1 MVPGR
6 STESN
11 ANVDWLL
18 RLRWGALFGTLCLL
32 IAAAVVLRLEFSV
45 GAISTLLAVQAI
57 SNLILSKIASKA
69 RLLPWVISL
78 DLLLFTALLWL
89 TGGPS
94 NPFNF
99 LYLVYIALAAVIL
112 SPRWA
117 WMLTVLALA
126 GYGSLF
132 LLSDT
137 THHMHMM
144 REHLQGMW
152 VAFGVA
158 ACFIVYFVQRINLA
172 LLQREAQLRLS
183 QAREERK
190 LRLSSLATLAAG
202 AAHELATPLSSIAVI
217 SKELSQNGPP
227 DVQPDAKTIRALVD
241 RCHSILSQL
250 AQDSGEAG
258 AEPQHS
264 LSITELIAQSVQGV
278 EGSSRLNVQFDTQPF
293 VVGQRRALSQAL
305 GNVLKNALQ
314 ASSGSVDIQ
323 WQLDAQFAV
332 LRIVDRGQG
341 MDTDTLSNIGNP
353 FFTTKMPG
361 HGMGLGVFVARGVM
375 EQLGGRLEFE
385 SAVGQGTVARL
396 CFPVERVAS

>member
-1 MVPGR
+1 MVSGTSTDR
-6 STESN
+6 S

-18 RLRWGALFGTLCLL
+18 RLRWGALGGTLSLL
-32 IAAAVVLRLEFSV
+32 IAAAVVLRLEFNL
-45 GAISTLLAVQAI
+45 GAIGTLLIVQAI
-57 SNLILSKIASKA
+57 SNFALAKVSAKE

-117 WMLTVLALA
+117 WTLTALALA

-172 LLQREAQLRLS
+172 LFQRETQLRLS

-202 AAHELATPLSSIAVI
+202 AAHELATPLSSIAII

-227 DVQPDAKTIRALVD
+227 EIQPDAKTIRALVD

-250 AQDSGEAG
+250 AQDSGENG
-258 AEPQHS
+258 AEPEHPI
-264 LSITELIAQSVQGV
+264 SIKQLIDDSSQGLD
-278 EGSSRLNVQFDTQPF
+278 GSTRLNVQIDGQPL
-293 VVGQRRALSQAL
+293 VVGQRRALIQAL

-314 ASSGSVDIQ
+314 ASSGTVDIDWSQ
-323 WQLDAQFAV
+323 DSQFAV
-332 LRIVDRGQG
+332 LLVADQGPG
-341 MDTDTLSNIGNP
+341 MDPDTLSNIGNP
-353 FFTTKMPG
+353 FFTTKKPG
-361 HGMGLGVFVARGVM
+361 QGMGLGVFVARGVL

-385 SAVGQGTVARL
+385 STVGLGTVARL
-396 CFPVERVAS
+396 CFPMERVAR